1 MTEMSRRRLLQ
12 LGAAL
17 GAGATLLPA
26 LAAPARAAVEV
37 TSGSFISEA
46 RGGIPTGWKIAR
58 PPGVDW
64 PVRPVIMLHGRDENA
79 DRTIYWGYERMLGD
93 LVTAGAPPFAV
104 AAIDGGNSYWHPHTN
119 GDDPGAMI
127 IDEFIPML
135 ADQEGLDVS
144 RVAFMGWSAGGYGA
158 LLNGARLGG
167 PRTAAIAAVSPSIW
181 MTYPEATADAFDD
194 EENWAE
200 NTVFGLPQLNGIPLW
215 VSAGFDDRF
224 YAASKTFAEQ
234 LPAPPAGE
242 FGPGAHEGGYWLSQV
257 PQALGWIAPIL
268 AG

>member
-1 MTEMSRRRLLQ
+1 MSRRRLLQ

-93 LVTAGAPPFAV
+93 LVAAGAPP
-104 AAIDGGNSYWHPHTN
+104 
-119 GDDPGAMI
+119 
-127 IDEFIPML
+127 
-135 ADQEGLDVS
+135 S
-144 RVAFMGWSAGGYGA
+144 RS
-158 LLNGARLGG
+158 
-167 PRTAAIAAVSPSIW
+167 PR
-181 MTYPEATADAFDD
+181 
-194 EENWAE
+194 
-200 NTVFGLPQLNGIPLW
+200 
-215 VSAGFDDRF
+215 
-224 YAASKTFAEQ
+224 
-234 LPAPPAGE
+234 
-242 FGPGAHEGGYWLSQV
+242 
-257 PQALGWIAPIL
+257 
-268 AG
+268 

>member
-1 MTEMSRRRLLQ
+1 
-12 LGAAL
+12 
-17 GAGATLLPA
+17 
-26 LAAPARAAVEV
+26 
-37 TSGSFISEA
+37 
-46 RGGIPTGWKIAR
+46 
-58 PPGVDW
+58 
-64 PVRPVIMLHGRDENA
+64 
-79 DRTIYWGYERMLGD
+79 
-93 LVTAGAPPFAV
+93 
-104 AAIDGGNSYWHPHTN
+104 
-119 GDDPGAMI
+119 
-127 IDEFIPML
+127 
-135 ADQEGLDVS
+135 
-144 RVAFMGWSAGGYGA
+144 
-158 LLNGARLGG
+158 
-167 PRTAAIAAVSPSIW
+167 

-242 FGPGAHEGGYWLSQV
+242 FGPGAHERGYWLSQV